1 MAKIDPKELQ
11 KRMARISEMF
21 TDIVV
26 HAEAVSKTRCP
37 YRDRKDR
44 CTAEFR
50 CRNQQKPDAAA
61 AADAPLICGHREE
74 FDYRS
79 AWESNPLAHAR
90 SKKKVRE
97 IRDGAARRRAQSWRK
112 KTD

>member
-1 MAKIDPKELQ
+1 MSKIDPKDIQ
-11 KRMARISEMF
+11 QRMDRISEIF
-21 TDIVV
+21 TDMVS
-26 HAEAVSKTRCP
+26 HAETLSKTRCP

-50 CRNQQKPDAAA
+50 CRNQQNRQAD
-61 AADAPLICGHREE
+61 DAPLLCGHEGE

-90 SKKKVRE
+90 AAKKLDE
-97 IRDGAARRRAQSWRK
+97 IQVDADRRRVDSRRK
-112 KTD
+112 KSD

>member
-1 MAKIDPKELQ
+1 MAKIDPKDIQE
-11 KRMARISEMF
+11 RMDRISEIF
-21 TDIVV
+21 TDMVS
-26 HAEAVSKTRCP
+26 HAETVSKTRCP

-50 CRNQQKPDAAA
+50 CRNQQKPDADGVLA
-61 AADAPLICGHREE
+61 CGHDGK
-74 FDYRS
+74 FDYSS

-90 SKKKVRE
+90 SKKKVSQ
-97 IRDGAARRRAQSWRK
+97 IRADAVRRRAESRRK